1 MSSTTQQTRSDEM
14 MKDTNIAVIG
24 GTGALGSGLV
34 ARFAAAGAKVWVGSR
49 RVESAQA
56 SALEIANLIEQKRGT
71 RPDIGYAANVE
82 AAAGAEIIFLAVPF
96 DQQTSTLQSIRDV
109 VQGKVV
115 VDTTVPLKPPKVA
128 TVNIPENGS
137 AAASAQLILGS
148 GCKVLSAF
156 HNVAAEKLKSLEPL
170 ESDVLVFGDD
180 KDESEKISALIREA
194 GMRAYMG
201 GPLANSIAAE
211 ALTSV
216 LITINR
222 QWKCHAGIRIV
233 GAE

>member
-1 MSSTTQQTRSDEM
+1 M
-14 MKDTNIAVIG
+14 MKNLNIAVIG

-34 ARFAAAGAKVWVGSR
+34 ARFAAAGAQVCVGSR
-49 RVESAQA
+49 RIESAKA
-56 SALEIANLIEQKRGT
+56 SAIEITELIEQKQGQLHELGFAT
-71 RPDIGYAANVE
+71 NVD
-82 AAAGAEIIFLAVPF
+82 AAAGADVIFIAVPF
-96 DQQTSTLQSIRDV
+96 DQQTAILESIRDV

-115 VDTTVPLKPPKVA
+115 VDTTVPLKPPKVG
-128 TVNIPENGS
+128 TVHLPENGS
-137 AAASAQLILGS
+137 AAVTAQLILGS

-156 HNVAAEKLKSLEPL
+156 HNVAAEKLKSMKPL
-170 ESDVLVFGDD
+170 ESDVIVFGDD
-180 KDESEKISALIREA
+180 KDEREKMTGFIRDA
-194 GMRAYMG
+194 GMRAYGG